1 MTTSRPYR
9 LTKAAAQDLA
19 AIRIEG
25 RRLFGLSQSNHYIDG
40 LIRLFDILAENPE
53 LGRLRTDIEPPV
65 RVHPHKSHV
74 VLYTLDERRRPLI
87 IRIRHAHEA
96 WQDPID
102 LYTA

>member
-1 MTTSRPYR
+1 MTTSKAYR
-9 LTKAAAQDLA
+9 LTKAAARDLA
-19 AIRIEG
+19 AIRVES
-25 RRLFGLSQSNHYIDG
+25 RRLFGLTQSDHYIDG
-40 LIRLFDILAENPE
+40 LNWLFDILAENPE

-74 VLYTLDERRRPLI
+74 VLYTLDESRRPLI

-102 LYTA
+102 LSHA